1 MFQEASIVL
10 YRAAVDGKLDSL
22 TSSLYTYFIGICNN
36 KAHEQRRANSKVQ
49 LVLWEDYS
57 EEVAGKKYNTILAK
71 AERLLSLIDNDE
83 KKANERNTISSFN
96 CPKCHNSIQELSLT
110 IDEWEILKQVST
122 DSNFILAMDKLKQ
135 DDVIEFNLK
144 LTQFKSQPQQQESAP
159 QPTPNIPKC
168 PTCGST
174 NVKKISGTKRWVG
187 TGLFGIASSDLEK
200 VMQCKSCGA
209 KW

>member
-1 MFQEASIVL
+1 MNKLFYCNHCVNCKQTFTKNIKTKSGKNIELTDSSITNGFIEFQS
-10 YRAAVDGKLDSL
+10 
-22 TSSLYTYFIGICNN
+22 
-36 KAHEQRRANSKVQ
+36 
-49 LVLWEDYS
+49 
-57 EEVAGKKYNTILAK
+57 
-71 AERLLSLIDNDE
+71 
-83 KKANERNTISSFN
+83 NTISSFN